1 MPKNNLKKQLFAAIA
16 MVAVSGLA
24 LGSSTYAWF
33 VSNSEV
39 TATTTAISAQSNSA
53 YLVIDTAKT
62 TTASTYDATID
73 NLLTAIGDDA
83 KLYPT
88 TWKNNFDA
96 DGLKAG
102 DLIYQF
108 ESAYASAKDNSAI
121 NEPTRFAV
129 GNVAEANDKD
139 YALSHTFYVGTGTY
153 DGEFSKLKIADMEV
167 TDENAAGTGLKNA
180 MRVLVEAYAPQS
192 DGSYL
197 AAPTSWVVASF
208 NGGTLSIESRSENLA
223 SADEN
228 VVYLDQFGKAEGDVK
243 LVLTEYYDGND
254 TNVYTTNLEQLKLCN
269 TKLTFSA
276 TPVEY
281 GK

>member
-1 MPKNNLKKQLFAAIA
+1 MPKNNVKKQLFAAIA

-39 TATTTAISAQSNSA
+39 TATTTQISAQSNSA

-62 TTASTYDATID
+62 TTASNYDATID
-73 NLLTAIGDDA
+73 NLVTIGDDA

-96 DGLKAG
+96 DGLKVG

-121 NEPTRFAV
+121 NEQTRFAV
-129 GNVAEANDKD
+129 GNVAEANNED

-167 TDENAAGTGLKNA
+167 TDENIDGTGLKNA

-197 AAPTSWVVASF
+197 TTPTSWAVASF
-208 NGGTLSIESRSENLA
+208 DGGALSIESRSENLA
-223 SADEN
+223 SADQN

-243 LVLTEYYDGND
+243 LVLTEYYDGSD

-276 TPVEY
+276 TPVEH